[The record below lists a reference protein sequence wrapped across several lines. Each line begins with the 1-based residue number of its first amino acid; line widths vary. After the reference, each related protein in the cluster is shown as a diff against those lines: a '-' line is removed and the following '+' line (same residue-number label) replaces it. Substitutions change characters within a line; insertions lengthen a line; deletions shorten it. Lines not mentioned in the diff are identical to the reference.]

1 MEIIESYHQAYPLRR
16 GIPREEL
23 KSRLKLS
30 SRAFNALITRLIT
43 DHLLTDHSTQLAKPE
58 HEVRFDSGQQAKV
71 RALMRKFEQS
81 PFSPPGIKELQTEVD
96 QEILNALVEANG
108 FITVSSDVMFRKQDY
123 DLMVDQIQKAIQQ
136 KEKITLSEVRDLFGT
151 SRKYA
156 QALLEHLDAL
166 GVTVREGDFRRLK
179 KK

>member
-1 MEIIESYHQAYPLRR
+1 
-16 GIPREEL
+16 L
-23 KSRLKLS
+23 KDANNFIARP
-30 SRAFNALITRLIT
+30 
-43 DHLLTDHSTQLAKPE
+43 D
-58 HEVRFDSGQQAKV
+58 HEVKYDSGQQAKV
-71 RALMRKFEQS
+71 QELMRKFEQN
-81 PFSPPGIKELQTEVD
+81 PFSPPGVKELQMEVD
-96 QEILNALVEANG
+96 QEILNALIESNEFV
-108 FITVSSDVMFRKQDY
+108 TVSSDVIFRKQDY
-123 DLMVDQIQKAIQQ
+123 DLMVERIKQEIQQ

>member
-1 MEIIESYHQAYPLRR
+1 MQIIDSYHKAYPLRR

-30 SRAFNALITRLIT
+30 SRIFNALITNYCLRKILKDSNNFI
-43 DHLLTDHSTQLAKPE
+43 ARPE
-58 HEVRFDSGQQAKV
+58 HEVRFDSSQQAKIQE
-71 RALMRKFEQS
+71 LMRKFEQN
-81 PFSPPGIKELQTEVD
+81 PFSPPSIKELQTEVD
-96 QEILNALVEANG
+96 QEVLNALIESNELMP
-108 FITVSSDVMFRKQDY
+108 VSADVIFRREDYDVMIDRIKTE
-123 DLMVDQIQKAIQQ
+123 LQQ

-166 GVTVREGDFRRLK
+166 GVTMREGDFRKLK
-179 KK
+179 NK